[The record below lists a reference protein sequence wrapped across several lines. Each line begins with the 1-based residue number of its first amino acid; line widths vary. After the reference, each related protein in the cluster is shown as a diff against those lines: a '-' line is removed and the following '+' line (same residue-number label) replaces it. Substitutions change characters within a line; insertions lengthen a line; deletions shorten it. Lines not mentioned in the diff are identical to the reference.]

1 MRAWIATLLPAS
13 FLAGLTAGCSSSVPS
28 GPTAKPPPATGQAP
42 TSVTQAPAPVT
53 PAPTS
58 AAPDHPAPAARADA
72 DADAPASEIVT
83 TEIREMNGAA
93 YGRPAAKWNPGS
105 VAAITAPSS
114 VKTATGFQVQFA
126 SHATITTPTVYERK
140 VLVSGGF
147 QGKELFAYEAGTGK
161 PLWGIDLHD
170 DGPSSPACEDK
181 VCVINT
187 ESCTIFAISADT
199 GKLLWSYWLGDP
211 LTSAPTIA
219 KGRVFASYPQMATDT
234 PDKPVP
240 PNANHALA
248 AFDLTTGKVLWQLWL
263 DSDVM
268 SAPVAAGN
276 FVYVTTFNGTMIK
289 LEQATGKVRYA
300 MKARATSA
308 PVVLFGAD
316 GVEQMYYTRRDAA
329 EAAGAEPTEM
339 VIRADHN
346 EPQTK
351 WHSAKKPAR
360 YIDKKAQSQSSYN
373 ASSKVQDAH
382 NGFGDGAPAAAAA
395 TYAFDNVG
403 VNSVASMQGFQGSRV
418 VHLADKNVNTMGD
431 EVIATDNE
439 TGAVVWKYKL
449 AGDTAQGG
457 FLGTAPLAAGNHVLL
472 GTLKG
477 EVLRLDPRSGKS
489 TATYAVGSPI
499 RSQPVV
505 ADGWIYVGTE
515 DGKLVAINTK
525 DPAITGWPTWGG
537 NPQRTGIPR

>member
-1 MRAWIATLLPAS
+1 MRAWIATLL
-13 FLAGLTAGCSSSVPS
+13 FAGIPAGCSSS
-28 GPTAKPPPATGQAP
+28 AKPPSPTEPAPAP
-42 TSVTQAPAPVT
+42 ASVTQAPSQPKPDT
-53 PAPTS
+53 PAAPT
-58 AAPDHPAPAARADA
+58 DT
-72 DADAPASEIVT
+72 DAPQSEIVT
-83 TEIREMNGAA
+83 AEILKMNGAD
-93 YGRPAAKWNPGS
+93 YGRPSATWNPGS
-105 VAAITAPSS
+105 VASIATPRST
-114 VKTATGFQVQFA
+114 KTPTGFQVQFA

-170 DGPSSPACEDK
+170 DGPSSPACETG

-187 ESCTIFAISADT
+187 ESCTIFAIDAET
-199 GKLLWSYWLGDP
+199 GKQLWSYWLGDP

-234 PDKPVP
+234 PGKPVP
-240 PNANHALA
+240 PDANHALA
-248 AFDLTTGKVLWQLWL
+248 AFDLRTGKVQWQLWL

-268 SAPVAAGN
+268 SAPVAAGD

-289 LEQATGKVRYA
+289 IEQATGKVRYA
-300 MKARATSA
+300 MKAKATSA

-316 GVEQMYYTRRDAA
+316 GVEQMYYTRREAA
-329 EAAGAEPTEM
+329 EAPDAAPSEM

-346 EPQTK
+346 EPKTK

-360 YIDKKAQSQSSYN
+360 YIDKRSQADSSYN
-373 ASSKVQDAH
+373 ASSKAQDAH
-382 NGFGDGAPAAAAA
+382 NGFGDGAPASAAAS
-395 TYAFDNVG
+395 YAFDNVG

-449 AGDTAQGG
+449 AGDTKQGG
-457 FLGTAPLAAGNHVLL
+457 FLGTAPLAAGNNVLL

-477 EVLRLDPRSGKS
+477 EVLRIDPKSGKS

-515 DGKLVAINTK
+515 DGKLVAIDTK
-525 DPAITGWPTWGG
+525 DPSITGWPTWGG
-537 NPQRTGIPR
+537 NAQRTGIPH